1 MVFLFD
7 REDSCPRSCLRPA
20 TLPARAFVLHPPR
33 TVMPTTD
40 CTYRWAGKK
49 VLASK
54 LFGHYTKN
62 VGISAAAAGRG
73 AGEEVSVSVARTVFL
88 KTNDEPDQTSP
99 PKQMIRCSK
108 WRLPVQVCDGRS
120 CGRNN

>member
-1 MVFLFD
+1 MPALLLAQGHVAGS
-7 REDSCPRSCLRPA
+7 RIRPPSDSNCNA
-20 TLPARAFVLHPPR
+20 NNGLHI
-33 TVMPTTD
+33 
-40 CTYRWAGKK
+40 YRWGGKK

-73 AGEEVSVSVARTVFL
+73 GGEEVSVSVARTVFL
-88 KTNDEPDQTSP
+88 KTNDEPDQMSP

-108 WRLPVQVCDGRS
+108 WRLPVPVCDGRS